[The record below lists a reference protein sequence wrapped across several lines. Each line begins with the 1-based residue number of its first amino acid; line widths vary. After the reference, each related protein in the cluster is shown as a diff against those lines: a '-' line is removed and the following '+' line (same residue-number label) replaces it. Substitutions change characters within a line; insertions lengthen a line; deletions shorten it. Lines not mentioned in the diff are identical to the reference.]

1 VVKIVG
7 NGKKVRRSIPAQLL
21 PSDLVKTLGNA
32 EKTGAM
38 ARGWLISAH
47 SCAKRMHEQF
57 LRK

>member
-7 NGKKVRRSIPAQLL
+7 NGEKVRRSIPAQLL
-21 PSDLVKTLGNA
+21 RSDLVNTWRNA
-32 EKTGAM
+32 EKTWVM
-38 ARGWLISAH
+38 ARGWLIPAQ